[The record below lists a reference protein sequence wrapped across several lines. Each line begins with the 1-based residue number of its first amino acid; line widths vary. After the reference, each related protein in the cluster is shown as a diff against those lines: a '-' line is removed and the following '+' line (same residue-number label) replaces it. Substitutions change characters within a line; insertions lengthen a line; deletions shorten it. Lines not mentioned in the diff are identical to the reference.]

1 MMSTIQTVG
10 SAVGAGSHLG
20 HVLQI
25 KVRVRA
31 ILVEKEMDISSI
43 LSLVPGSILEF
54 EKGFDQEIELHVSV
68 QIVAKGYAV
77 KVGEN
82 FGLRISSIPSVEDR
96 INALGPMR

>member
-1 MMSTIQTVG
+1 MSTIQTVG
-10 SAVGAGSHLG
+10 SAVGAGSNLG

-25 KVRVRA
+25 EVGVRA
-31 ILVEKEMDISSI
+31 ILVEKDMDI
-43 LSLVPGSILEF
+43 GSILALAQGSMVEF
-54 EKGFDQEIELHVSV
+54 EKGFDQEIELHVSG

-96 INALGPMR
+96 INALGPRR